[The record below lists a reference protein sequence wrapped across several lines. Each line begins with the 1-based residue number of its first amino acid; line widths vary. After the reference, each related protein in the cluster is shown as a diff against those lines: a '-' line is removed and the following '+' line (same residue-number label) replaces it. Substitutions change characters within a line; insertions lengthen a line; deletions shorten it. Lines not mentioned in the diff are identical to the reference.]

1 MTDATQP
8 TETAAP
14 AGSLVGGNA
23 VAPWQVDVPQGFNAP
38 EQFVNSGK
46 VDLNTVFKSYGELQA
61 RAGDPVPDAPEKY
74 QYSWQEGEDKANEED
89 FKGVQSFA
97 HKLGLTPQQFS
108 KFVPESRQYVQGLAK
123 QIQSQFEDKYV
134 GTPAKA
140 ESALRQ
146 VWQDNAQFDK
156 QIGFADKAVRTY
168 IKEAGISQ
176 EDAARLGNDPAFIRI
191 MAAIGPE
198 LGEDSR
204 INVSAIMS
212 QETLAEIQSHPGYM
226 NPNHPMHASLQAKA
240 MGHFQNQA
248 KMHKRVS

>member
-1 MTDATQP
+1 MTDTTQA
-8 TETAAP
+8 TETSAT
-14 AGSLVGGNA
+14 GSLVGGGA
-23 VAPWQVDVPQGFNAP
+23 ATPWQVDVPQGFNAP
-38 EQFVNSGK
+38 EQFVSSGK

-61 RAGDPVPDAPEKY
+61 RAGDPVPDMPEKY
-74 QYSWQEGEDKANEED
+74 QYNWGEGEEKASDED
-89 FKGVQSFA
+89 FKSVQTFA
-97 HKLGLTPQQFS
+97 HKLGLTPQQFA
-108 KFVPESRQYVQGLAK
+108 KFVPESRQYAQALSE
-123 QIQSQFEDKYV
+123 QIQSIYDDKYV

-146 VWQDNAQFDK
+146 VWQDSAQFDK

-168 IKEAGISQ
+168 VKEAGISQ

-248 KMHKRVS
+248 KMRQRAP